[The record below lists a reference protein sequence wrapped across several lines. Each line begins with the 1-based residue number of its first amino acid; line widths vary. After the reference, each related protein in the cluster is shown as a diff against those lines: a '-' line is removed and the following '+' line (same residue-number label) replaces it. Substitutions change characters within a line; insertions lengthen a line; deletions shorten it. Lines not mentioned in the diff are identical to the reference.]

1 MNDLSLIEQLSE
13 SREKARLLFEKLQ
26 EVRGFF
32 DLDHKKAELEKINAQ
47 LESPEVW
54 NDQTKFK
61 VLQQK
66 KKQLEKDLQFEKKL
80 LEKKEEIEVLLE
92 LAEEGEDLVDD
103 LKKNIEEFEKEL
115 QEAELRSLFFDED
128 DSRNAILTIHPGA
141 GGTESQDWAQMLF
154 RMYLRF
160 AERKGFKTEV
170 IDFQPGEEA
179 GLKSAT
185 IRVEGDYAFGLLSQE
200 SGVHRLVRI
209 SPFDANKR
217 RHTSFAAVFV
227 YPEIEEDIE
236 IEINPDDLKIDTYRA
251 SGKGGQHVNRTDSA
265 VRITHLPTGIVVQ
278 CQNER
283 SQHQNKATAMK
294 LLKARLYE
302 IEKKKKREKIDKLE
316 DMKSEIA
323 WGNQIRSYVLHPYK
337 MIKDLRTRVETGD
350 VDRILD
356 GDLDEFIKASLVMRK
371 KEALAGEK
379 SDRSQP
385 SAADE

>member
-1 MNDLSLIEQLSE
+1 M
-13 SREKARLLFEKLQ
+13 
-26 EVRGFF
+26 
-32 DLDHKKAELEKINAQ
+32 
-47 LESPEVW
+47 
-54 NDQTKFK
+54 
-61 VLQQK
+61 
-66 KKQLEKDLQFEKKL
+66 
-80 LEKKEEIEVLLE
+80 
-92 LAEEGEDLVDD
+92 DD
-103 LKKNIEEFEKEL
+103 LNRSIKSFEVEL
-115 QEAELRSLFFDED
+115 QEAELRTLFFDED
-128 DSRNAILTIHPGA
+128 DPRNAILTIHPGA

-185 IRVEGDYAFGLLSQE
+185 IRVEGDYSFGLLSQE

-227 YPEIEEDIE
+227 YPEIDEDIE

-283 SQHQNKATAMK
+283 SQHQNKARAMK

-302 IEKKKKREKIDKLE
+302 IERKKKLEKIDKLE
-316 DMKSEIA
+316 DLKSDIA
-323 WGNQIRSYVLHPYK
+323 WGSQIRSYVLHPYK
-337 MIKDLRTRVETGD
+337 MIKDLRTRLETGD

-356 GDLDEFIKASLVMRK
+356 GDLDEFIRASLLLRK
-371 KEALAGEK
+371 KEALAAERK
-379 SDRSQP
+379 D
-385 SAADE
+385 